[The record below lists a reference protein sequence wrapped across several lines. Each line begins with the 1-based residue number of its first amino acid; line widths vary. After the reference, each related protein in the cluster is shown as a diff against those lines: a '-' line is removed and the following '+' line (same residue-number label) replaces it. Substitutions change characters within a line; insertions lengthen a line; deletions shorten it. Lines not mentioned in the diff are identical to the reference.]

1 MKARGMTCTQKNIL
15 SAFEATGIHP
25 VNERRVMD
33 PDAKKAAASAKV
45 PRPKF
50 PVPATPAHG
59 RSIIIHGRRT
69 LKALPDATP
78 RSQYNKLLVE
88 KLVNAAA
95 RATADNVVLAMEN
108 LTLRQKATSAADRAK
123 TRSRKELSKAQVISS
138 ANVVKIREKQEQKEK
153 EAAEKKA
160 RAAERRAKT
169 NESFLKKIRAKATPP
184 KKRNKQKKKK
194 VVIDCESVDSGSEN
208 NSEGVWEEQW
218 SSGGEGN
225 APGSDIEEVIV
236 VATTRITRSRSRAT

>member
-1 MKARGMTCTQKNIL
+1 MKARGMTYTQKNIL

-25 VNERRVMD
+25 VNERRVID
-33 PDAKKAAASAKV
+33 PNAKKVVVLAKV

-50 PVPATPAHG
+50 SVPATPAHG
-59 RSIIIHGRRT
+59 WSIIIHGWRT

-78 RSQYNKLLVE
+78 HSQYNKLLVE

-95 RATADNVVLAMEN
+95 RATADNVILAMEN
-108 LTLRQKATSAADRAK
+108 LTLRQKATTATDRAK

-138 ANVVKIREKQEQKEK
+138 GDVVKIREKQEKKEK
-153 EAAEKKA
+153 EAAEKKM
-160 RAAERRAKT
+160 RAAKRRAKA
-169 NESFLKKIRAKATPP
+169 NENFLKKTQAKATF
-184 KKRNKQKKKK
+184 KKNRNKQKKK
-194 VVIDCESVDSGSEN
+194 VVIDLESTDSGSEN

-236 VATTRITRSRSRAT
+236 VATTQITRSRSRAT